1 VQAEIFV
8 VFKEEKVHMSESDG
22 AEATIRQTQKGNG
35 TPTALLRPL
44 EDNKE
49 EWKSYW
55 EKQGQPWRTEPEIGL
70 ERQTYLTER
79 LGIKPDIKQGIYP
92 FKDISLSRADVEWL
106 LAMHENGR
114 GPVVWDEEKDK
125 PELERRTGLDLRGAE
140 LRQVNLSRLP
150 LAQMR
155 SGLTDDE
162 WLRAT
167 KEQRYMAAV
176 QLQKAALQGAQLQRA
191 NLNKAQLQGAI
202 LLEAQLHQA
211 SLVEAQ
217 LQEALL
223 ILAQLQ
229 EANLN
234 KAQLQGADLSEVE
247 LQGAT
252 LRQAQLQ
259 GADLRE
265 AHLESVYLND
275 TILSDEKYGT
285 VLLADIKWGQVN
297 LSVIDWEHTR
307 ELGDEQV
314 ARQEKDSEGERKD
327 NQTRLEEYRNA
338 VRANRQLAVVL
349 RDQGLDEV
357 ADHFTFRA
365 QLLQRVVLRWQKQYG
380 KWFFS
385 VFLETLTGYGYRLWH
400 IFVAYGLLHCLFAT
414 IYYFNPV
421 LPRHLTWYQQVGW
434 ALIVSLTA
442 FHTRT
447 TMVYTPDTLL
457 GGVVALEGIFGLV
470 TEALFIAM
478 LIQRFFGK

>member
-1 VQAEIFV
+1 L
-8 VFKEEKVHMSESDG
+8 SESDG
-22 AEATIRQTQKGNG
+22 TEATIRQTQKDND
-35 TPTALLRPL
+35 TAPALLRPL
-44 EDNKE
+44 HDDKE
-49 EWKSYW
+49 AWKIYW
-55 EKQGQPWRTEPEIGL
+55 QKQGQPWRTEPEIGL

-79 LGIKPDIKQGIYP
+79 LGIEPDIKQGIYP
-92 FKDISLSRADVEWL
+92 FKGISLSRADVEWL

-125 PELERRTGLDLRGAE
+125 PEQDRRTGLDLRGAQ

-150 LAQMR
+150 LAYMR
-155 SGLTDDE
+155 GGLTDDE
-162 WLRAT
+162 WLRVT
-167 KEQRYMAAV
+167 KEQRSMAAV
-176 QLQKAALQGAQLQRA
+176 QLQKAALQGAKLQRA

-202 LLEAQLHQA
+202 LLQAQLQKA

-217 LQEALL
+217 LQGAILL
-223 ILAQLQ
+223 QAQLQ

-234 KAQLQGADLSEVE
+234 KAQLQEADLSEVE

-252 LRQAQLQ
+252 LREAQLP

-265 AHLESVYLND
+265 AHLEGVRLND
-275 TILSDEKYGT
+275 ATLSDEKYGT

-327 NQTRLEEYRNA
+327 KQTRLDEYKNA
-338 VRANRQLAVVL
+338 VRANRQLVVVL
-349 RDQGLDEV
+349 QDQGLNEV
-357 ADHFTFRA
+357 ADHFNFRA

-380 KWFFS
+380 RWFFS
-385 VFLETLTGYGYRLWH
+385 GFLGALTGYGYRLWH
-400 IFVAYGLLHCLFAT
+400 IFVAYGLLICLFAT
-414 IYYFNPV
+414 IYYFNPPPH
-421 LPRHLTWYQQVGW
+421 LHLTWYQQMGW
-434 ALIVSLTA
+434 SLVVSLTA

-447 TMVYTPDTLL
+447 TAIYTPDTLL
-457 GGVVALEGIFGLV
+457 GGVVVLEGVFGLV

>member
-1 VQAEIFV
+1 L
-8 VFKEEKVHMSESDG
+8 SESDG
-22 AEATIRQTQKGNG
+22 TEATIRQTQQDND
-35 TPTALLRPL
+35 TALALLRPL
-44 EDNKE
+44 HDDKGA
-49 EWKSYW
+49 WKTYW
-55 EKQGQPWRTEPEIGL
+55 QKQGQPWRTEPEIGL

-125 PELERRTGLDLRGAE
+125 PEHDRRTGLDLRGAQ
-140 LRQVNLSRLP
+140 LRGVNLSRLP
-150 LAQMR
+150 LAHMR
-155 SGLTDDE
+155 GGLTDDE
-162 WLRAT
+162 WLRVT
-167 KEQRYMAAV
+167 KEQRSMAAV
-176 QLQKAALQGAQLQRA
+176 QLQKAALQGAKLQRA
-191 NLNKAQLQGAI
+191 NLNQAQLQGAI
-202 LLEAQLHQA
+202 LLQAHLQEA

-217 LQEALL
+217 LQGAILL
-223 ILAQLQ
+223 QAHLQ

-234 KAQLQGADLSEVE
+234 KAQLQEADLSEVE

-259 GADLRE
+259 GADLRQ
-265 AHLESVYLND
+265 AHLESVSLND
-275 TILSDEKYGT
+275 ATLSDEKYGT
-285 VLLADIKWGQVN
+285 VLLGDIKWGQVN
-297 LSVIDWEHTR
+297 LSVIDWEHTK

-327 NQTRLEEYRNA
+327 KQTRLDEYKNA
-338 VRANRQLAVVL
+338 VRANRQLVVVL
-349 RDQGLDEV
+349 QDQGLNEV
-357 ADHFTFRA
+357 ADHFNFRA

-380 KWFFS
+380 RWFFS
-385 VFLETLTGYGYRLWH
+385 GFLGALTGYGYRLWH
-400 IFVAYGLLHCLFAT
+400 IFVVYGLIHCLFAT

-434 ALIVSLTA
+434 ALVVSLTA

-447 TMVYTPDTLL
+447 TVIYTPDTLL
-457 GGVVALEGIFGLV
+457 GGVVALEGIIGLV

>member
-1 VQAEIFV
+1 
-8 VFKEEKVHMSESDG
+8 MSETDG
-22 AEATIRQTQKGNG
+22 TEATLRQTQQDND
-35 TPTALLRPL
+35 TALALLRPL
-44 EDNKE
+44 HDDKVA
-49 EWKSYW
+49 WKSYW
-55 EKQGQPWRTEPEIGL
+55 QKQGQPWRTEPEIGL
-70 ERQTYLTER
+70 ERQTSLTER

-92 FKDISLSRADVEWL
+92 FKGISLSRADVEWL

-125 PELERRTGLDLRGAE
+125 PEHERRTGLDLRGAE

-150 LAQMR
+150 LAYMR

-162 WLRAT
+162 WLRVT
-167 KEQRYMAAV
+167 KEQRSMAAV
-176 QLQKAALQGAQLQRA
+176 QLQQASLQGAKLQRA

-202 LLEAQLHQA
+202 LLQAQLQEA

-217 LQEALL
+217 LQGAILL
-223 ILAQLQ
+223 QAQLQ

-259 GADLRE
+259 GADLRQ

-275 TILSDEKYGT
+275 ALLSDEKYGT

-297 LSVIDWEHTR
+297 LSVIDWEQTK

-327 NQTRLEEYRNA
+327 NQTRMDEYRNA

-349 RDQGLDEV
+349 QDQGLNEV
-357 ADHFTFRA
+357 ADQFVLSGATAATSRSALAEAIWEVVLLALSGGIDRLWVPALAYFRRLWSA
-365 QLLQRVVLRWQKQYG
+365 PLPLRYHLLLQPGPSPPLDVVSAGGLGSDCEPYS
-380 KWFFS
+380 FP
-385 VFLETLTGYGYRLWH
+385 Y
-400 IFVAYGLLHCLFAT
+400 AYHRD
-414 IYYFNPV
+414 IY
-421 LPRHLTWYQQVGW
+421 
-434 ALIVSLTA
+434 A
-442 FHTRT
+442 
-447 TMVYTPDTLL
+447 
-457 GGVVALEGIFGLV
+457 
-470 TEALFIAM
+470 
-478 LIQRFFGK
+478 